1 MNYYQNIIKKQ
12 IIVTNGIATSELY
25 CDFGYS
31 QFKNNDFV
39 VNNISNSKI
48 PNIKNISFDSIENNL
63 LEKATE
69 LLISLNEKILSVNM
83 NFSSVLDIE
92 RKQIIIEKKQSYQED
107 ERHNGICRIF
117 ISSEKSNKIYN
128 FNIDKE
134 TLFVKEIVVGEG
146 ATMKRWMPRAH
157 GRAFKILK
165 RTCHLKVVLDQQV
178 KETVK
183 VDDKVA
189 AKKDEKKKG
198 LKGSKRKDNVTVKKT
213 AGDNS
218 AAKEKIVK
226 E

>member
-1 MNYYQNIIKKQ
+1 MKIEASLRNYRRSASKAREIVRVIKGMDVAKALMQ
-12 IIVTNGIATSELY
+12 L
-25 CDFGYS
+25 
-31 QFKNNDFV
+31 QFV
-39 VNNISNSKI
+39 
-48 PNIKNISFDSIENNL
+48 
-63 LEKATE
+63 
-69 LLISLNEKILSVNM
+69 
-83 NFSSVLDIE
+83 
-92 RKQIIIEKKQSYQED
+92 EKKDAPILKKLLLSAVANAE
-107 ERHNGICRIF
+107 N
-117 ISSEKSNKIYN
+117 N